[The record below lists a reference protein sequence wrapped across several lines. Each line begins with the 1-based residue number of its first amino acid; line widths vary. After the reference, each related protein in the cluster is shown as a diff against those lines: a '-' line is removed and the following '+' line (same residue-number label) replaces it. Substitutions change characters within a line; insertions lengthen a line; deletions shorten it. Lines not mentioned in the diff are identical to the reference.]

1 MKAQGTEISH
11 RIQLT
16 KKNSL
21 DRSAINNELP
31 VSRESARPNY
41 EIRPP
46 SILGFN
52 LLANLSKLRQYKDL
66 VWTLSLHRIKVRYK
80 QSVLGIL
87 WAFLQP
93 ISMMLV
99 FTFIFSLIAR
109 MPSDGIPYSIFAFT
123 ALLPW
128 NYFSTSVANG
138 TSSLVKDSQFVT
150 KVYFPREILPITY
163 IVAALFDFAIALIL
177 LACLMIYYHV
187 ALTVNVLYVV
197 PILLVL
203 TCFALAISL
212 MFSATQVRFRD
223 IGMAVP
229 LLLQLWLFATP
240 VIYPLSAVPARWR
253 SFYELNPMVGIIESF
268 RQVVLK
274 GEPPDMRSLMFSAV
288 VSVIL
293 LFVSYLYFKRVEA
306 TMADFV

>member
-1 MKAQGTEISH
+1 M
-11 RIQLT
+11 
-16 KKNSL
+16 
-21 DRSAINNELP
+21 
-31 VSRESARPNY
+31 SRGSARPSY

-46 SILGFN
+46 SIFGFK
-52 LLANLSKLRQYKDL
+52 LLANLSKLLQYKDL

-109 MPSDGIPYSIFAFT
+109 MPSEGIPYSIFAFT

-128 NYFSTSVANG
+128 NYFSTSVSNG

-163 IVAALFDFAIALIL
+163 IVAALFDFAIASIL
-177 LACLMIYYHV
+177 LVCLMIYYQV
-187 ALTVNVLYVV
+187 ALTANLLYTI

-212 MFSATQVRFRD
+212 IFSATQVRFRD

-240 VIYPLSAVPARWR
+240 VIYPLSAVPERLR
-253 SFYELNPMVGIIESF
+253 SFYVLNPMVGIIESF
-268 RQVVLK
+268 RIVVLK
-274 GEPPDMRSLMFSAV
+274 GGPPDMGSLMFSAV